1 MHPSHPYIQKFP
13 FTWEYQCIPWRRF
26 STKTSTQATVTIH
39 DRRFPPPYLQT
50 PPRLFP
56 LATTSNRFKTM
67 LPLGSPPPAL
77 WGSSLFGLNLARIL
91 SKRFA
96 TKSCLRASQHFPR
109 PLPSN
114 FYDASPPRGVRE
126 KKTPMS
132 FSRPLPPFFT
142 LPPPSPPP
150 QQLLGPATVVTGEY
164 NMDSPVPPD
173 QLADPPAQSTT

>member
-1 MHPSHPYIQKFP
+1 MHTLETLFDQNLYTSHNDHPRP
-13 FTWEYQCIPWRRF
+13 T
-26 STKTSTQATVTIH
+26 
-39 DRRFPPPYLQT
+39 FPPPYLQT

-56 LATTSNRFKTM
+56 LATTSNRFKTL

-77 WGSSLFGLNLARIL
+77 WRSSLCGLQLARIL

-96 TKSCLRASQHFPR
+96 TKSCLLASQHFPR

-126 KKTPMS
+126 KKTPTS

-150 QQLLGPATVVTGEY
+150 QQLLGPAAVVTGEFSFFKEPQIERRALVER
-164 NMDSPVPPD
+164 DSAL
-173 QLADPPAQSTT
+173 QETLKALRT